1 MTKIVHRKLIQTDY
15 FYNTLYNNRH
25 LWKILKQK
33 VDRNGPLRVEY
44 LDRSCCRDLDL
55 SCWRYLNRSG
65 MRNLDFSLWRD
76 LDGIRCWDLHSSYWR
91 DLDR

>member
-1 MTKIVHRKLIQTDY
+1 MGQL
-15 FYNTLYNNRH
+15 L
-25 LWKILKQK
+25 
-33 VDRNGPLRVEY
+33 VEY

-76 LDGIRCWDLHSSYWR
+76 LDGIRCWDLHSSY
-91 DLDR
+91 